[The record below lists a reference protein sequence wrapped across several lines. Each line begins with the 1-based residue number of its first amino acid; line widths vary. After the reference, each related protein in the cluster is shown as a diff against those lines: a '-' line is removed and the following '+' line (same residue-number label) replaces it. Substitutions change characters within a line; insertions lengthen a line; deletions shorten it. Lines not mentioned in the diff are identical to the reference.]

1 MRHTPGAGRGDNT
14 VEMTSAAVRHR
25 KLVHLVL
32 RRYFRQSFSALY
44 RHGIAYEDLVQE
56 GLYAILRA
64 ESQYNPTVCA
74 ESTYYSQVVY
84 NWIASRIVCLNFHRD
99 KRRLNGETLSLDE
112 PIRTV
117 HGDDG
122 PTLRDTL
129 RAYVGVDEDE
139 ILDGIMLDRA
149 LEHLRAHSENQ
160 YRAVK
165 MRFFND
171 FDNYQI
177 AEAMGYSIQNV
188 SLMILNGLEFM
199 RGMYV
204 VEGRGTA

>member
-1 MRHTPGAGRGDNT
+1 VEVTP
-14 VEMTSAAVRHR
+14 AAVRHR
-25 KLVHLVL
+25 RLVHLVL
-32 RRYFRQSFSALY
+32 NHYFRRQFAALY
-44 RHGIAYEDLVQE
+44 KHGYAYEDLVQE

-112 PIRTV
+112 PTRTA

-122 PTLRDTL
+122 PTLGDTL

-177 AEAMGYSIQNV
+177 ADAMGYSIQNV
-188 SLMILNGLEFM
+188 SLMILNGLEYL
-199 RGMYV
+199 RGIYKV
-204 VEGRGTA
+204 DQGGKTA